1 MDATPLPRKPPE
13 PEESKE
19 SCGMY
24 FDPLTSSFTVNAKAL
39 TGIGLGDIVKLGV
52 TGKVVRQD
60 STYENEGN
68 ARLEVELGNVTL
80 DKTSANVFEALSD
93 PDEDL

>member
-13 PEESKE
+13 PAEATD
-19 SCGMY
+19 CGPWL
-24 FDPLTSSFTVNAKAL
+24 DPLTSTFTVNTKAL
-39 TGIGLGDIVKLGV
+39 AGVGLGDIVKLTV
-52 TGKVVRQD
+52 VGKVVRQD
-60 STYENEGN
+60 QTYENEGN

-80 DKTSANVFEALSD
+80 NKTNANVFEALGD